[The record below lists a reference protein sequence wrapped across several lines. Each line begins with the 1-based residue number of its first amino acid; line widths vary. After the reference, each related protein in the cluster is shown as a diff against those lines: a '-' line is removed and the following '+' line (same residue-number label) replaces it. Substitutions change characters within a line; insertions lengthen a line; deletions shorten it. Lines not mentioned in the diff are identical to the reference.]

1 MTKVLIT
8 GAGGYIGQEMVSR
21 LHDKSA
27 RATTDT
33 QMNNY
38 SIVALDVRETPA
50 EKQLDGVT
58 YKTADIRDDSLRQLI
73 IHEKPDVVVHLA
85 SIVSAGGDA
94 EFEYSV
100 DITGTKNV
108 LDSCVEAGVGQVIVT
123 SSGAAYGY
131 HADNP
136 EWLKESHP
144 LRGNESFAYSR
155 HKRMVEE
162 MLKEYKTRHP
172 GLKQLVFRPG
182 SVIGENVS
190 NQITALFEK
199 SWVMGIAGSKS
210 SFVFIWDEDVISCFI
225 KGIEEKKEGVY
236 NLAGTGAL
244 TLREIAQILK
254 KPFIPVPAFL
264 IKSALWLARLMRLTK
279 LGPEHV
285 KFLQFRPVLD
295 NSLLKNEFGYTPQ
308 KTTKEAFELYL
319 NARQK

>member
-1 MTKVLIT
+1 MTKILIT
-8 GAGGYIGQEMVSR
+8 GAGGYIGQELVAR
-21 LHDKSA
+21 LSKKNASA
-27 RATTDT
+27 QGD
-33 QMNNY
+33 QY
-38 SIVALDVRETPA
+38 SIVALDVRETPV
-50 EKQLDGVT
+50 EKRLAGVS
-58 YKTADIRDDSLRQLI
+58 YETADIRDESLRRFILK
-73 IHEKPDVVVHLA
+73 ERPAVVVHLA

-108 LDSCVEAGVGQVIVT
+108 LDSCVAAGVGQIIVT

-131 HADNP
+131 HADSP
-136 EWLKESHP
+136 EWLKETHP

-162 MLKEYKTRHP
+162 MLQEYKTRHP
-172 GLKQLVFRPG
+172 ELRQLIFRPG

-199 SWVMGIAGSKS
+199 PWVMGIAGSKS
-210 SFVFIWDEDVISCFI
+210 SFVFIWDEDVVRCFM
-225 KGIEEKKEGVY
+225 KGIEEQKQGVY

-244 TLREIAQILK
+244 TMREIARILK
-254 KPFIPVPAFL
+254 KPYIPIPPFILKA
-264 IKSALWLARLMRLTK
+264 ALWLARALSLTK

-295 NSLLKNEFGYTPQ
+295 NSLLINQFGYTPK
-308 KTTKEAFELYL
+308 KTTREAFELYL